1 MEEDE
6 NVSLQKL
13 ALVMPKMNLKRGLG
27 HLPNRAGHSVDSASH
42 RLVCTTDATNISFT
56 STMTHEGMEAEGG
69 NGMIEGEA

>member
-1 MEEDE
+1 MGGAWGPGGA
-6 NVSLQKL
+6 
-13 ALVMPKMNLKRGLG
+13 ALEGVQGDRGLG
-27 HLPNRAGHSVDSASH
+27 LLPNRAGHSVDSASH